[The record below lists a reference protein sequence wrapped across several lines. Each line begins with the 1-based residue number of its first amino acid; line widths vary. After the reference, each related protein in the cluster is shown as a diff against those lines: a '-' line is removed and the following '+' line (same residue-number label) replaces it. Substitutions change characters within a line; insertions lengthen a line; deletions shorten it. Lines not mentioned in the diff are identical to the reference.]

1 MLTVYIGRFQPIHFG
16 HVETIKSALTRSER
30 VLIIVGSSEN
40 EISFRNPFTFDERV
54 DLIKGTIREL
64 IPQDRHNDILIEGVA
79 DVNNDVK
86 WKDSIVEIIR
96 KHESNPSNVELTG
109 VDKDHTTYYLKFF
122 SEYPLVLAQHA
133 VINATDIR
141 ESVFYH
147 NTVPENCTSK
157 YVETFL
163 HSVIKNKLYKL

>member
-109 VDKDHTTYYLKFF
+109 ADVRRRVRLRCA
-122 SEYPLVLAQHA
+122 SRRARSRA
-133 VINATDIR
+133 SGCRNATVSS
-141 ESVFYH
+141 SV
-147 NTVPENCTSK
+147 PA
-157 YVETFL
+157 
-163 HSVIKNKLYKL
+163 